1 MENEYRGYL
10 FFLWVCA
17 AIAALTR
24 LWRMNIEGILF
35 IQYIYIYIY
44 IYIERERERERES
57 LFFPI
62 TLRESYTL
70 PDMAV
75 KIIIRF

>member
-57 LFFPI
+57 IFFFPLLYEKA
-62 TLRESYTL
+62 THSPTWL
-70 PDMAV
+70 
-75 KIIIRF
+75 

>member
-44 IYIERERERERES
+44 IERERERERERVS
-57 LFFPI
+57 FFSHYFTRKLHTP
-62 TLRESYTL
+62 RHGC
-70 PDMAV
+70 
-75 KIIIRF
+75 KNHH